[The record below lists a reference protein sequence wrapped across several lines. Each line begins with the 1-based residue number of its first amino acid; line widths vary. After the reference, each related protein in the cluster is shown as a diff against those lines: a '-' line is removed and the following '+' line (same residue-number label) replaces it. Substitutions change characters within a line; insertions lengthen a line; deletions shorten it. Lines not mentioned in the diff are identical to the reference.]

1 MAPLKPG
8 NGVGPPHDVQVPQ
21 AFPSSALP
29 QKAQDRQDSRCK
41 SAAALSAQSW
51 RQHFCAS
58 ICCADIQGR
67 SPLQRTI
74 GLEGRRLIPKGKGSP
89 SDPLSYRSIFL
100 SGFTAKLYHMSLRE
114 HLNTIW
120 EAGIHGLQIGGRKAH
135 GVDMAHHCIQAHSH
149 WTQVRG
155 LPYSVLRQSLFADE
169 EQPVA
174 LVAALHRYGVSFKD
188 IEDMLHGVQ
197 DEFVAE
203 PLSPHFQLLLRD
215 AMKHT
220 HFRIKGFDAVCHTH
234 RGT

>member
-1 MAPLKPG
+1 MELVPHMMCRFHKP
-8 NGVGPPHDVQVPQ
+8 
-21 AFPSSALP
+21 F
-29 QKAQDRQDSRCK
+29 
-41 SAAALSAQSW
+41 
-51 RQHFCAS
+51 
-58 ICCADIQGR
+58 
-67 SPLQRTI
+67 PLQRYLRKLKTGKTPGANQLPPSVLKAGANI
-74 GLEGRRLIPKGKGSP
+74 FAHQFAALTSKVVAHCKEPLDWKGGALIPIPKGKGSP